1 MDGLLGRAN
10 ATSITQSGVR
20 LRLNWC
26 RSFKQIGGTAET
38 AIYNG
43 GSLWAD
49 YWIETIT
56 ELRCDLVSSG
66 KLDEALV
73 DRFLTYCAD
82 PNWWTQTIAF
92 TAVYDRASVA

>member
-1 MDGLLGRAN
+1 LIN
-10 ATSITQSGVR
+10 IS
-20 LRLNWC
+20 
-26 RSFKQIGGTAET
+26 GTAET

-56 ELRCDLVSSG
+56 ELRGDLVGSG

-73 DRFLTYCAD
+73 NNFLVYCSD
-82 PNWWTQTIAF
+82 SNWWTQTIAL
-92 TAVYDRASVA
+92 TAVHGLMPSA

>member
-1 MDGLLGRAN
+1 MACLVARTRHRLHNRGYAC
-10 ATSITQSGVR
+10 ASTGVAR
-20 LRLNWC
+20 
-26 RSFKQIGGTAET
+26 FKQIGGTAET

-92 TAVYDRASVA
+92 TALYGRASVA